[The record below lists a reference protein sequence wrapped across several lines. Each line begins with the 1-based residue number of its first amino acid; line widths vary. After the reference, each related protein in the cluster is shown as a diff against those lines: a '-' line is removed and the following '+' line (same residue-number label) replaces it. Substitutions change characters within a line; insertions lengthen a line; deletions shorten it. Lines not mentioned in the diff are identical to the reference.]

1 MKKKIVFKLFGAFL
15 VCVGIILGTRN
26 LGNKSLSSDLL
37 MANVEAL
44 TQNDAS
50 SSRYSYTHI
59 ACYGGPGNSTTVTGQ
74 RAICWSNPIGG
85 YKTCHSHECQKD
97 CSYRPY

>member
-1 MKKKIVFKLFGAFL
+1 MKKKIVFKVFGAFL

-50 SSRYSYTHI
+50 SSR
-59 ACYGGPGNSTTVTGQ
+59 
-74 RAICWSNPIGG
+74 
-85 YKTCHSHECQKD
+85 
-97 CSYRPY
+97 